1 MRRKKQAL
9 SASACAAVLKRGT
22 AGVLAVLG
30 EGGYPY
36 AVPPSC
42 ACEESAQ
49 KLYFPCARTGHR
61 LDAIARHSQV
71 SFCAVDK
78 DQVMPQQYTTCFR
91 SVVVFG
97 RARVLQDVGQKRAA
111 LEPLAARYA
120 PDDEPGRRQDSV
132 APPNSAEYNVID
144 KRERSQSGPALF

>member
-1 MRRKKQAL
+1 M
-9 SASACAAVLKRGT
+9 LKRGT

-30 EGGYPY
+30 DGGYPY

-42 ACEESAQ
+42 ACDESAQ
-49 KLYFPCARTGHR
+49 KLYFHCARTGHE

-97 RARVLQDVGQKRAA
+97 RARVL
-111 LEPLAARYA
+111 
-120 PDDEPGRRQDSV
+120 
-132 APPNSAEYNVID
+132 
-144 KRERSQSGPALF
+144 

>member
-30 EGGYPY
+30 DGGYPY
-36 AVPPSC
+36 AVPLSY
-42 ACEESAQ
+42 AYDKSAQ
-49 KLYFPCARTGHR
+49 KLYFHCARTGHE

-78 DQVMPQQYTTCFR
+78 DQVMPQR
-91 SVVVFG
+91 SSTPPIF
-97 RARVLQDVGQKRAA
+97 AA
-111 LEPLAARYA
+111 WWCLAG
-120 PDDEPGRRQDSV
+120 PGCCKM
-132 APPNSAEYNVID
+132 SA
-144 KRERSQSGPALF
+144 KSGPPSSCWRPDMRRTTSPAADRTRSPRQTALSIML